1 MKHQNFASFL
11 TDTPSHEI
19 NNTLLVNA
27 DCFNWL
33 EQIPSE
39 SIHAVVTDP
48 PYGVK
53 EYELEQLQK
62 KANGSGGTWRIPPD
76 FDGSKRAPLPRF
88 TALSTRE
95 IEILRDFFSHWS
107 ELILRVL
114 KPGGHLFIA
123 SNAYLSQ
130 IVFSAVAASGIEFRG
145 EVIRLVRTMRGGD
158 RPKNAE
164 AEYDG
169 VCTLPRGCY
178 EPWGLFRKPMPPK
191 MTVKDCLDKF
201 QTGGLRR
208 MTDGKPFN
216 DVIESTRTPKKE
228 KEIANHPSLKPQ
240 SFLRQIVYASLPLG
254 EGLVLDPFMGSGS
267 TIAAAAS
274 HGYSAIGVERH
285 QEYYQLSIDAIPK
298 LRDLPITLPGITQLT
313 LPLE

>member
-1 MKHQNFASFL
+1 
-11 TDTPSHEI
+11 
-19 NNTLLVNA
+19 
-27 DCFNWL
+27 
-33 EQIPSE
+33 
-39 SIHAVVTDP
+39 
-48 PYGVK
+48 
-53 EYELEQLQK
+53 
-62 KANGSGGTWRIPPD
+62 
-76 FDGSKRAPLPRF
+76 
-88 TALSTRE
+88 
-95 IEILRDFFSHWS
+95 
-107 ELILRVL
+107 
-114 KPGGHLFIA
+114 LFIA

-145 EVIRLVRTMRGGD
+145 EIIRLVRTMRGGD

-313 LPLE
+313 LPLK